1 MDAPVV
7 VPLGMGIKYQRRD
20 GLREAVAARQTPYQS
35 LERKPR
41 LTQRGRLL
49 IIYSGILLFCAF
61 ILVGEMYQRSVRARR
76 DAPMTVRGI
85 ISSVDAADTTDE
97 TVVRIDLVQPV
108 GGMNQV
114 TTTLTEEHA
123 GGLKQGDTVA
133 VLLRPS
139 GDKPPQVLEVSRF
152 ALDPV
157 SRIE

>member
-1 MDAPVV
+1 
-7 VPLGMGIKYQRRD
+7 MGIKYQRRE
-20 GLREAVAARQTPYQS
+20 GLREAVAARQTPYKS

-41 LTQRGRLL
+41 LTPRGRLL

-61 ILVGEMYQRSVRARR
+61 ILVGEMYQRGVRARR
-76 DAPMTVRGI
+76 DTPITVRGVVSAI
-85 ISSVDAADTTDE
+85 E
-97 TVVRIDLVQPV
+97 TEGANEGALARIDLVSPV

-114 TTTLTEEHA
+114 TATLTETHA
-123 GGLKQGDTVA
+123 GSLKPGDPVA

-152 ALDPV
+152 ALDPA